1 MKWSIYIIELA
12 SLVLYFIQFTG
23 LCFPN
28 GKHLH
33 ISTSLETGWL
43 WTWDLC
49 FSLLS
54 AGIKGMYHHAWL
66 PYKYTHTSLCGG
78 LFGRISC
85 VQAGPGGWSQIPDP
99 LASTSQVLVSQACAA
114 TAVSCSAGVG
124 TTPLVL
130 LHTDFWQLLI
140 VGHSKWFCGKLAVLS
155 VSALSLQWQN

>member
-23 LCFPN
+23 LCFPK

-78 LFGRISC
+78 LFDRISC
-85 VQAGPGGWSQIPDP
+85 VQAGLKLGMSRRMIPN
-99 LASTSQVLVSQACAA
+99 SRS
-114 TAVSCSAGVG
+114 SCLYFPSAGITGMCRHVRFMQCWGWNHTPSPSSYRLLTVAHSG
-124 TTPLVL
+124 T
-130 LHTDFWQLLI
+130 Q
-140 VGHSKWFCGKLAVLS
+140 
-155 VSALSLQWQN
+155 